1 MRFLKHIPRPYLLP
15 LTPAYGLIVLLRNL
29 LYDIG
34 VFKSIACHLPVIS
47 IGNITVG
54 GTGKT
59 PHVEFLIRRLSQKYR
74 LAVLSRG
81 YKRKNKGF
89 VLASSTSGVNAIG
102 DEPLQI
108 KSKFT
113 EVPVAVDTQ
122 RVRGIQKLEALI
134 PELRLVIMDDG
145 YQHRKVKAGLS
156 VLLISYVQPIFS
168 DILLPAGNLR
178 EPRRNIKRADVLIVS
193 KCPLDLTP
201 SMADDFAGQLHLH
214 PHQKIFFTGLSYGEP
229 LTLLPD
235 PINLTL
241 SLYTAALI
249 VTGIANPNP
258 LIKFLSEKISVE
270 NQIIYPD
277 HHSFTKKD
285 LEYMIQLFEE
295 IKALKKIIITTEKD
309 AIRLREVIGNNPRIL
324 HQFVYIP
331 VEVTFLLNGEQRF
344 LELVIHHIENQ

>member
-34 VFKSIACHLPVIS
+34 VFKSISFHLPVIS
-47 IGNITVG
+47 VGNITVG

-59 PHVEFLIRRLSQKYR
+59 PHVEFLIRRLVQKYN

-81 YKRKNKGF
+81 YKRKSKGF
-89 VLASSTSGVNAIG
+89 VLASSTSGVNVIG

-108 KSKFT
+108 KSKFMD
-113 EVPVAVDTQ
+113 VPVAVDTQ

-168 DILLPAGNLR
+168 DMLLPAGNLR
-178 EPRRNIKRADVLIVS
+178 EPRRNIKRADIVIVS

-201 SMADDFAGQLHLH
+201 SMADDFAGRLHLY

-229 LTLLPD
+229 LALIPD
-235 PINLTL
+235 RINPTL
-241 SLYTAALI
+241 SLFTAALI
-249 VTGIANPNP
+249 VTGIANPKP
-258 LIKFLSEKISVE
+258 LIRYLSDKISVE

-285 LEYMIQLFEE
+285 LDHMVQSFEE
-295 IKALKKIIITTEKD
+295 IKARKKIIITTEKD
-309 AIRLREVIGNNPRIL
+309 AIRLKDVIGDNPAIL
-324 HQFVYIP
+324 RQFVYIP
-331 VEVTFLLNGEQRF
+331 VEVIFLLNGEQHF
-344 LELVIHHIENQ
+344 LDLVIRRIENQ